1 MKSKKLKKINDNY
14 EVIFSSSNI
23 NFVKLSTDLVQDYL
37 KMIGDPY
44 NARFIFYTDVNI
56 SLEDEINYVNSK
68 LKSKEFIFSML
79 EKKTDKFIGNI
90 ELKNI
95 KKGTAE
101 FGICITYAMQDKHY
115 GSEAIRKFLDYSF
128 EEFNLDRIYLKV
140 FPDNL
145 RAIHV
150 YEKIGFKRYDR
161 RDNDVY
167 MEIKNSNKR

>member
-1 MKSKKLKKINDNY
+1 MKSKKLKNSSDNY
-14 EVIFSSSNI
+14 EVIFSSNNI
-23 NFVKLSTDLVQDYL
+23 NFVRLSCDLVNDYL
-37 KMIGDPY
+37 KMVGDPY
-44 NARFIFYTDVNI
+44 NARFIFYNDVNI
-56 SLEDEINYVNSK
+56 TEEEEIEYINKK
-68 LKSKEFIFSML
+68 LKNKDFIFSML
-79 EKKTDKFIGNI
+79 DKKTNEFIGNI

-95 KKGTAE
+95 KKSVAE
-101 FGICITYAMQDKHY
+101 FGICITYTMQDKHY

-128 EEFNLDRIYLKV
+128 EKFKLDKIYLKV

-167 MEIKNSNKR
+167 MEIKNSNKK

>member
-1 MKSKKLKKINDNY
+1 MKSKELKKSNDKY

-23 NFVKLSTDLVQDYL
+23 NFVKLSSDLVQDYL
-37 KMIGDPY
+37 KMVGDPY
-44 NARFIFYTDVNI
+44 VARFIFYNDVNI
-56 SLEDEINYVNSK
+56 TEEDEIKYVNSK
-68 LKSKEFIFSML
+68 LKSKDFIFSML
-79 EKKTDKFIGNI
+79 EKKTNKFIGNI
-90 ELKNI
+90 ELKNV
-95 KKGTAE
+95 KKTNAE
-101 FGICITYAMQDKHY
+101 LGVCITYSMQDKHY

-128 EEFNLDRIYLKV
+128 EKFKLEKIYLKV

-167 MEIKNSNKR
+167 MMIKNMNKK